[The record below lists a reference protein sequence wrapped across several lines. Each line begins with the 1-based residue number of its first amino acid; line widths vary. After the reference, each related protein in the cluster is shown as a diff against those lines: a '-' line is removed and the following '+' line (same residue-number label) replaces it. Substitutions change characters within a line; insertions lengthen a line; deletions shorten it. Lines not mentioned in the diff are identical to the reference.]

1 MMHSV
6 SLKKW
11 RQLAVMGIRFVLERL
26 ILFHYFHDNHQD
38 STWLICCYLSFLNNK
53 NIYSID
59 PSWEAHHEAT
69 WQTLSSKL
77 TFQFVG
83 QPLCFC

>member
-6 SLKKW
+6 SLTKW

-38 STWLICCYLSFLNNK
+38 STWLICC
-53 NIYSID
+53 
-59 PSWEAHHEAT
+59 
-69 WQTLSSKL
+69 
-77 TFQFVG
+77 
-83 QPLCFC
+83 